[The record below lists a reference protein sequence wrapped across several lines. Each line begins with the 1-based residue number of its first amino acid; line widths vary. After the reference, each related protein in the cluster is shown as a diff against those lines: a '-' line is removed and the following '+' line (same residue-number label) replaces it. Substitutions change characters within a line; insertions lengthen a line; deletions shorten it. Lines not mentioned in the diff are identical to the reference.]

1 MDIFY
6 ISVLRLR
13 SWITSV
19 VLRSGSRMEGPDPAT
34 NVPYCDILVPIG
46 GAGGK

>member
-1 MDIFY
+1 MDILY

-19 VLRSGSRMEGPDPAT
+19 VLRSDSRMEGPNPAT
-34 NVPYCDILVPIG
+34 NIPNCDILVLMG